1 MLLAG
6 LSSRLWGGS
15 MLQKLDAL
23 LVQYRWYVAAV
34 AAILLLYVVFGASG
48 AGVGAAGVV
57 GGRLAQLLAWLKQAR
72 VLKDVVKEIPQLP
85 TPPSPAVVEEQ
96 VAAAGDKAVDEAMT
110 VVEAEV
116 RDTST
121 YAMTSPLLEEK
132 K

>member
-1 MLLAG
+1 
-6 LSSRLWGGS
+6 

-23 LVQYRWYVAAV
+23 LVQHRWYVVAV

-48 AGVGAAGVV
+48 AGVGAAGVA
-57 GGRLAQLLAWLKQAR
+57 GSRLAQLLTWLKRAR
-72 VLKDVVKEIPQLP
+72 AIKDVVKEIPSLP
-85 TPPSPAVVEEQ
+85 TPPPPAVVDEQ
-96 VAAAGDKAVDEAMT
+96 VAAAGDKAADEAMSAA
-110 VVEAEV
+110 EAEI